1 MESASQ
7 AWAPESEGRRRGGSK
22 FDSPLDRDGGG
33 KGRAQKRPRVVK
45 ALKLSEA
52 QASYFSRVSR
62 KSLEVPALQA
72 AITQGKLS
80 LSQARRIEPVITRCN
95 SGDWIEKAATL
106 PQRELER
113 IVAEANPRAHVVER
127 IRPVALDR
135 SEMKV
140 AISTALETKLGRV
153 RDVIAT
159 KRRRPVSLEEALEA
173 MTETYLDREDPV
185 RRAARARASSGNAK
199 TIVTRR
205 VPASETHTVNRRD
218 QGRCAFRLPDGSPC
232 GSARWTELHHLEP
245 WGQGGKHSADN
256 LLTLC
261 AAHHRAWHSAH
272 PTTKGATDTSSESG
286 PGDGAGRG
294 VLQARESHR
303 WKVSPPIKESSFSDN
318 PLVIRRGD
326 MIRRDA

>member
-1 MESASQ
+1 MTPLHSLHEKALILSKTFR
-7 AWAPESEGRRRGGSK
+7 ETEGQLLSVLVELVRKRGFTFLGYPDC
-22 FDSPLDRDGGG
+22 FTYCL
-33 KGRAQKRPRVVK
+33 K

-113 IVAEANPRAHVVER
+113 KVAEANPRAHVVER

-153 RDVIAT
+153 RDVLST

-199 TIVTRR
+199 PAITRR
-205 VPASETHTVNRRD
+205 IPARDVHAVNLRD
-218 QGRCAFRLPDGSPC
+218 EGRCAHLLPDGTRC

-245 WGQGGKHSADN
+245 WGQGGKHSPDN

-261 AAHHRAWHSAH
+261 AGHHRALH
-272 PTTKGATDTSSESG
+272 
-286 PGDGAGRG
+286 GDGKKSTAF
-294 VLQARESHR
+294 A
-303 WKVSPPIKESSFSDN
+303 
-318 PLVIRRGD
+318 
-326 MIRRDA
+326 